1 MLYAE
6 LIEYSELPHRPS
18 QELVLGVLNK
28 KIVGG
33 SFKYQIAMDTK
44 ELNTVALDMGKHT
57 LRK

>member
-6 LIEYSELPHRPS
+6 LIEYSELTHRPS
-18 QELVLGVLNK
+18 QELVRGVLNK
-28 KIVGG
+28 EIVGG

-44 ELNTVALDMGKHT
+44 GPNTVALYMGNHT